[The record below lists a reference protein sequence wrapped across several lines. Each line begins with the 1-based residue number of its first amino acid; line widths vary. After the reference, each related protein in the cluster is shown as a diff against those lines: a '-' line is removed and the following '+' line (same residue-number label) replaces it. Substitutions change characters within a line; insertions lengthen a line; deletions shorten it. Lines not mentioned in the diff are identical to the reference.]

1 MAYGNQMQY
10 TGTPMYQN
18 FSQLQQTQPVPSGGS
33 WGLNEVAGIEGVRR
47 YPVAPGATVPLKDS
61 TSDLIF
67 IKSCDTTGTM
77 LPIRVIRT
85 MDVTEEYQQNESPVT
100 RKEFNT
106 LCSSIEKLQRTFE
119 ELMAPAP
126 QKEG

>member
-1 MAYGNQMQY
+1 MAYGNQLSY
-10 TGTPMYQN
+10 TGAPMYQDYN
-18 FSQLQQTQPVPSGGS
+18 QPQQTQPAPSGTS
-33 WGLNEVAGIEGVRR
+33 WGMNEVAGIEGVHRF
-47 YPVAPGATVPLKDS
+47 PVAPGATVPLKDT

-67 IKSCDTTGTM
+67 IKSCDLTGTM
-77 LPIRVIRT
+77 LPIRVIRAT
-85 MDVTEEYQQNESPVT
+85 DVTEEYQKNESPVT

-106 LCSSIEKLQRTFE
+106 LCSSIEKLQKTFE

>member
-1 MAYGNQMQY
+1 MAYGNQLPY

-18 FSQLQQTQPVPSGGS
+18 YNQPQQTQPAPSGAS
-33 WGLNEVAGIEGVRR
+33 WGMNEVAGIEGVHRF
-47 YPVAPGATVPLKDS
+47 PVAPGATVPLKDS

-67 IKSCDTTGTM
+67 IKSCDLTGTM
-77 LPIRVIRT
+77 LPIRVIRAL
-85 MDVTEEYQQNESPVT
+85 DVTEEYQKNESPVT

-106 LCSSIEKLQRTFE
+106 LCSSIEKLQKTFE